1 MLEAVETVEAV
12 LGVLVFDEPNLPYDL
27 PVHLYDFGAVVAQQ
41 VVAQPVIQPV
51 VAQQVV
57 AQPVIQPVVAQQVVA
72 QPVIQPVVPV
82 VAQPVIQ
89 PVVARL

>member
-1 MLEAVETVEAV
+1 MTGEAV

-57 AQPVIQPVVAQQVVA
+57 AQPVIQPVVPVVAQQVVA